1 MQAAIE
7 AIVIQGGVPRRP
19 HLSSALAAMG
29 WSARECPAIGDLGSL
44 VDIRPPQV
52 MVLEGPAPM
61 LCTLAGI
68 ARFTAP
74 RAALIVLA
82 DETELEAR
90 VLALQ
95 AGADVACPLQIDLRE
110 LAALGRALAQPRRDD
125 ARPPPA
131 VTPGWHLISGGRVLA
146 GPRGQRLPLTFSE
159 SAFFLRL
166 LGAPGYRL
174 PREHLAASRGQHSAR
189 SVDVMVSRLRS
200 KAQRLGIELPL
211 LAVRQWGYIFLADS
225 ATGHVDPAAAALAA
239 DWPAGMLQ
247 GPSAP
252 EMPGAS
258 GA

>member
-29 WSARECPAIGDLGSL
+29 WSVRECSAVGGLGNL
-44 VDIRPPQV
+44 VDARPPQV
-52 MVLEGPAPM
+52 MMLEGPAQM

-82 DETELEAR
+82 DDTELEAR
-90 VLALQ
+90 VLALG

-125 ARPPPA
+125 VRPAAP

-146 GPRGQRLPLTFSE
+146 GPRGQRLPLTFTE

-166 LGAPGYRL
+166 LGAPGHRL
-174 PREHLAASRGQHSAR
+174 PREQLAASRNARGSHSVR

-225 ATGHVDPAAAALAA
+225 ATGHVDAAAAMAA
-239 DWPAGMLQ
+239 DWPGGM
-247 GPSAP
+247 P
-252 EMPGAS
+252 
-258 GA
+258 